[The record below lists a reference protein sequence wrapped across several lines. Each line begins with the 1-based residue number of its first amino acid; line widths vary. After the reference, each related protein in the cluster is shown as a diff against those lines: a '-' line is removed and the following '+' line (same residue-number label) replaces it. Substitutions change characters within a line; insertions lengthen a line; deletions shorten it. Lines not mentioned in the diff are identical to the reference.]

1 MKTFSAKEQDVVRAW
16 HVIDL
21 EGKTVGRAASQIAEL
36 LRGKHKPTFT
46 PHVDCG
52 DYVVCINAEKLH
64 FTGNKLTD
72 KYYRRHTQFP
82 GGLKEISA
90 GALLERAPEQV
101 LELAV
106 QGMLPKNSLGRKMIK
121 KLKVYAGP
129 EHPHQAQQPQTYE
142 IA

>member
-1 MKTFSAKEQDVVRAW
+1 MKTFSAREQDVVRAW

-21 EGKTVGRAASQIAEL
+21 EGKTVGRAATEIARL

-52 DYVVCINAEKLH
+52 DYVVCINAEKVE
-64 FTGNKLTD
+64 FTGNKLSD
-72 KYYRRHTQFP
+72 KYYRRHSQYP
-82 GGLKEISA
+82 GGLKEITA
-90 GALLERAPEQV
+90 GDLLEKAPEQV
-101 LELAV
+101 IQFAV
-106 QGMLPKNSLGRKMIK
+106 QGMLPKNSLGRKILK

-129 EHPHQAQQPQTYE
+129 QHPHEAQLPQTYK